1 MEAKILKKKE
11 PYKTTKGTYTKI
23 LAELEGKETYI
34 YSAKEDDLALDL
46 EVGCTIDVE
55 KNNKGAYM
63 LSEKPI
69 KEKIDLDKKPV
80 DPDGV
85 FKEESVEKT
94 IENVSTTE
102 REISKDQFYLA
113 KVKEAHLKRL
123 AIEDLIRKDYE
134 ALGYSLDTISQIT
147 TSLFIQCSR

>member
-11 PYKTTKGTYTKI
+11 PYKTTKGTYAKI
-23 LAELEGKETYI
+23 LAEIEGKETYI
-34 YSAKEDDLALDL
+34 YSAKEDDPALDL
-46 EVGCTIDVE
+46 EVGCSVDVE

-63 LSEKPI
+63 LSGKLI
-69 KEKIDLDKKPV
+69 KEKIDLDRKPV

-85 FKEESVEKT
+85 FKEEK
-94 IENVSTTE
+94 VSTTE